1 MTIQTLICKP
11 NANEV
16 RFDMVIRTFQI
27 GGYTTLHKKF
37 NKRLMAG
44 AIIGETKREGQRKAK
59 RQTACRNQKKGRE
72 LVLLVVRSYLT
83 HGPSNAT
90 CMQIVRS
97 NKNGRSKT
105 SINLCNINTL
115 PEKVNAKKTRIN
127 DLPIVYCYT
136 TTKCIFQAFSYIHAW
151 VVFWIL

>member
-105 SINLCNINTL
+105 SINLCNL
-115 PEKVNAKKTRIN
+115 PPYNRN
-127 DLPIVYCYT
+127 
-136 TTKCIFQAFSYIHAW
+136 
-151 VVFWIL
+151 